1 MTDDGTLKVT
11 YSSLDEAAGAIKQQ
25 ASQLETDL
33 DNLLTRVRAVAS
45 YWEGDAQTAFHSV
58 ANEWANRTHHMHD
71 VLESIASKVQ
81 IASGHYNASD
91 KKAASYFG

>member
-1 MTDDGTLKVT
+1 MPDAGELKVH

-25 ASQLETDL
+25 AGQLESDL
-33 DNLLTRVRAVAS
+33 DNLLTRVRAVAA

-58 ANEWANRTHHMHD
+58 ASEWANRTHHMHE

-81 IASGHYNASD
+81 IASGHYNAAD

>member
-1 MTDDGTLKVT
+1 MSDPGELKVT

-25 ASQLETDL
+25 AGQLETDL
-33 DNLLTRVRAVAS
+33 DNLLTRVRAVAA
-45 YWEGDAQTAFHSV
+45 YWEGDAQTAFHAV
-58 ANEWANRTHHMHD
+58 ANEWANRTHHMHE

-81 IASGHYNASD
+81 IASGHYNAAD